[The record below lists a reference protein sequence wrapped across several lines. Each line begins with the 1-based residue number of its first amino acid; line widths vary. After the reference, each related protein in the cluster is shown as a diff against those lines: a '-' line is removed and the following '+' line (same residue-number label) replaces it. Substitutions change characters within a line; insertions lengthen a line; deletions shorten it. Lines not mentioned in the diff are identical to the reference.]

1 VIRQE
6 RTLVSENLLERIL
19 MMKMRHCTVLLAGF
33 ATVFSLGA
41 YAQEGAKALP
51 VSAGVTRAALT
62 LQSAEKYTRPTA
74 AARAKDYFIDS
85 FGPFAIL
92 AAAAAGGVSQ
102 ANNNPREWHQGLS
115 GYGDRFGSAY
125 GQAAITGTAKYALA
139 EILRMDTRYYH
150 CECTGFFPRLGH
162 AIFSNLTARMG
173 DDGHRVFS
181 VPSVASPFAGGM
193 GALMWYPDR
202 YGPKDGLRFS
212 AVALAVSFANP
223 VMKEFIFKNKH

>member
-1 VIRQE
+1 
-6 RTLVSENLLERIL
+6 LLERIL
-19 MMKMRHCTVLLAGF
+19 MMKMRHCTLLLAGF
-33 ATVFSLGA
+33 ATVFSLSAHG
-41 YAQEGAKALP
+41 QEVAAALP
-51 VSAGVTRAALT
+51 ESAGATRTAIT
-62 LQSAEKYTRPTA
+62 LQGAAPYTRPTA
-74 AARAKDYFIDS
+74 TARAKDYFIDS

-92 AAAAAGGVSQ
+92 AAAAAAGVQQ
-102 ANNNPREWHQGLS
+102 ADNNPREWHQGAS

-139 EILRMDTRYYH
+139 EVLRMDTRYYH

-162 AIFSNLTARMG
+162 AIYSNITARMG

-181 VPSVASPFAGGM
+181 VPSMASPFAGGM

-212 AVALAVSFANP
+212 AYALAISFANP
-223 VMKEFIFKNKH
+223 IAKEFIFKNKH